1 MSEFIDKKIVA
12 EALYQALRTQIQGT
26 FTDSMSLAINM
37 TNNLPSISLEKQMVK
52 VKNIIHTYGYPD
64 EGICGFCH
72 EEVNS
77 LYNYCPECGMKLE
90 WSEE

>member
-1 MSEFIDKKIVA
+1 MSDLIRREDVV
-12 EALYQALRTQIQGT
+12 EALYQAIRTTLTGP
-26 FTDSMSLAINM
+26 FTDSMSLAIDM
-37 TNNLPSISLEKQMVK
+37 ANNLPFISLEKQMVK
-52 VKNIIHTYGYPD
+52 VKNIVHTYGYPD

>member
-1 MSEFIDKKIVA
+1 MGEFIDKKVVT

-26 FTDSMSLAINM
+26 FTDSMSLAIDM
-37 TNNLPSISLEKQMVK
+37 ANNLPSISLEKQMIK
-52 VKNIIHTYGYPD
+52 VENITHTYGYPD

>member
-1 MSEFIDKKIVA
+1 MSEFIDKKVVA

-37 TNNLPSISLEKQMVK
+37 VNNLPSISLEKQMVK
-52 VKNIIHTYGYPD
+52 VKNIVHTYGYPD

>member
-37 TNNLPSISLEKQMVK
+37 ANNLPSISLEKQMVK